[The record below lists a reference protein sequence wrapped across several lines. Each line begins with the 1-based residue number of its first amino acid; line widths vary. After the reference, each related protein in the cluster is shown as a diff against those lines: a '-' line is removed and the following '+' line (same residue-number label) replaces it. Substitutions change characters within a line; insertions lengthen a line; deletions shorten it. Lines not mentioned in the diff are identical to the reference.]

1 MSKGR
6 KKGPQDENEMLIGDS
21 GVDNSTSTLQENG
34 LSGYN
39 HLPELPWYH
48 SLESSCQLPAIFFPR
63 SSTFF
68 CEFYVISLNAHIS
81 NIFCGSIFSSIYFTH
96 LVPSKSFI
104 IRIVLYFQHDFKQ
117 QEYFPYIQNNTQKW
131 TSREFIYLLET
142 LLVIVHEK
150 QHFFIYKQKKQAF
163 GFHITKTTLGIN
175 IWLIWLF

>member
-81 NIFCGSIFSSIYFTH
+81 NIFCGSIFSSIYFTY
-96 LVPSKSFI
+96 LAPSKSFI
-104 IRIVLYFQHDFKQ
+104 IRIVLYVQHDFK